1 MVIAWRA
8 FLAPKGRN
16 SNATCDTWPV
26 NRRKFMAAAGGAVLA
41 AATPAGAI
49 DTHIHLF
56 DPGRPGGIPWPPPD
70 DPIRSKPTYP
80 DRFRSVAGPHG
91 VEAAIV
97 VECSPRIEDNQW
109 VLDVSAND
117 PSVVGLVGFL
127 DAGQPGFGAH
137 LERFSRNPLF
147 RGIRY
152 GNLWGRSLADQM
164 DNPRFVEDMGL
175 LAQAGLALDTANPD
189 LKLLE
194 AMLKLSDRL
203 PALRMVVDHLPK
215 IQVPQA
221 DRNRFRRI
229 LQGFAARP
237 QTYVKLSAVLLQRNG
252 RVSYDIADY
261 RNTLDEIFGAF
272 GEDRVLYGSDWP
284 NSDPLG
290 SYGQVIGIVREYYA
304 DKSAA
309 AHEKYF
315 RTNSEAAYRWSGA

>member
-1 MVIAWRA
+1 M
-8 FLAPKGRN
+8 
-16 SNATCDTWPV
+16 
-26 NRRKFMAAAGGAVLA
+26 NRRTFMAAAGGAALA
-41 AATPAGAI
+41 AAIPAGTI

-56 DPGRPGGIPWPPPD
+56 DPRRPGGIPWPPAD

-109 VLDVSAND
+109 VLDASAND

-127 DAGQPGFGAH
+127 DAGQPGFGGD
-137 LERFSRNPLF
+137 LERFSSNPLF

-152 GNLWGRSLADQM
+152 GNLWGRSLADQLG
-164 DNPRFVEDMGL
+164 NPRFIEDMGL
-175 LAQAGLALDTANPD
+175 LAQAGLSLDTANPD

-194 AMLKLSDRL
+194 AMLSLSDRV

-215 IQVPQA
+215 IQVAEA
-221 DRNRFRRI
+221 DRGRFQRI

-252 RVSYDIADY
+252 SVSYDIADY
-261 RNTLDEIFGAF
+261 RDTLDQISGAF

-290 SYGQVIGIVREYYA
+290 SYGQVIGIVKEYYEG
-304 DKSAA
+304 KSSAA
-309 AHEKYF
+309 KEKYF
-315 RTNSEAAYRWSGA
+315 RTNSESAYRWSAG